1 MTTPSIP
8 ERRQRHAVR
17 LDVTVARSGGGEPT
31 AATVTDLSLDGC
43 CLSGHFQ
50 IGEQLIVK
58 IPRIGALTAHVRW
71 AFMGRA
77 GVRFVSSSE
86 RAA

>member
-1 MTTPSIP
+1 MT

-17 LDVTVARSGGGEPT
+17 LDVTIARGGGEP
-31 AATVTDLSLDGC
+31 APATLTDLSLDGC
-43 CLSGHFQ
+43 CVSGHFR
-50 IGEQLIVK
+50 IGEQLTVK
-58 IPRIGALTAHVRW
+58 IPRIGTLAAHVRW

-77 GVRFVSSSE
+77 GVRFVPSSE

>member
-1 MTTPSIP
+1 MTSNLP

-17 LDVTVARSGGGEPT
+17 LDVTVARADGDPA
-31 AATVTDLSLDGC
+31 AATLTDLSLDGC
-43 CLSGHFQ
+43 CLSGHYR
-50 IGEQLIVK
+50 IGERLTVK

>member
-1 MTTPSIP
+1 MTTSLP

-17 LDVTVARSGGGEPT
+17 LDVSVTRAGGAPT
-31 AATVTDLSLDGC
+31 AALLTDLSLDGC
-43 CLSGHFQ
+43 CLSGHYR
-50 IGEQLIVK
+50 IGEELAVR
-58 IPRIGALTAHVRW
+58 IPRIGDFVAHVRW

-77 GVRFVSSSE
+77 GVRFVPASE